1 MNTKVTI
8 IVPIYNVEKYV
19 AKCLNSLIK
28 QTFKEIEIYAIIDG
42 SPDKSI
48 DIVNEFCKKDS
59 RIKCIEKENGGYGS
73 ALELAICLIKSKY
86 FLICDPDDWLSEDA
100 VEVLYNAAEKNNVD
114 LVVGDKYLVFSDNEE
129 QKYSYSVTPDMKIIP
144 NKVYENDEA
153 SILCNLL
160 VSPHSKLFKTELAK
174 YIIFPK
180 KVSYTDFLLYIL
192 YCDNIKS
199 GMYLEKPLSYYLIDR
214 VGNTATDVS
223 LKAVN
228 NILTVFKS
236 TLEQLNKNPNNGK
249 YIYYKMFCHYKIV
262 IMTMASK
269 LDNDDY
275 KLVKE
280 EIYNLLDVFKKTKN
294 KILKYFPMKKIYN
307 KFIFLFLI
315 NDITKKFTFNFLIKK
330 YKKRNK

>member
-19 AKCLNSLIK
+19 AKCLESLIN

-42 SPDKSI
+42 SPDNSI
-48 DIVNEFCKKDS
+48 DIVKEFCKKDN

-73 ALELAICLIKSKY
+73 ALELAISTITSKY
-86 FLICDPDDWLSEDA
+86 FLICDPDDWLSENA
-100 VEVLYNAAEKNNVD
+100 VEVLYNAAEKNDVD

-129 QKYSYSVTPDMKIIP
+129 QEYSCSVTPDMKIIP
-144 NKVYENDEA
+144 NKVYKDEEA
-153 SILCNLL
+153 SILCNLS

-174 YIIFPK
+174 NINFPK

-199 GMYLEKPLSYYLIDR
+199 GIYLEKPLSYYLIDR
-214 VGNTATDVS
+214 EGNTATDVS

-236 TLEQLNKNPNNGK
+236 ILEQLNNHSVNGK

-269 LDNDDY
+269 LNSEEY
-275 KLVKE
+275 KTVEE
-280 EIYNLLDVFKKTKN
+280 EIYNLLEELKKHKN
-294 KILKYFPMKKIYN
+294 EIKKYFPMKKIYN
-307 KFIFLFLI
+307 KFIFMLLI
-315 NDITKKFTFNFLIKK
+315 NDITKRFTFNYLIKK
-330 YKKRNK
+330 YRKRNK